1 MDNLLEI
8 LVPLIF
14 AAIYFFG
21 NMFSSKSEK
30 EERPPSRAPSAPAD
44 DDANERQRQIQE
56 GIRRKIMARRQA
68 ATGEGGAPAQQVRG
82 QALRERRKAVE
93 ARLEQRKATREQHKE
108 TREAKA
114 AHFEPTPEAQAAPGG
129 FSWDES
135 DNAYEQNIEEQMRRI
150 EETKRRAEAL
160 RSRNRPAGR
169 GISES
174 SLGSPEARQ
183 SAPAGGLLSGSV
195 RQVLSNPV
203 AARSAFIYG
212 EVLGRPIGL
221 RPSRDGLTEQ
231 S

>member
-30 EERPPSRAPSAPAD
+30 EERPPARAPSAPAD
-44 DDANERQRQIQE
+44 TDVDERQIQE
-56 GIRRKIMARRQA
+56 QIRRKIMARRQA
-68 ATGEGGAPAQQVRG
+68 ATDESGAPAQQMRG
-82 QALRERRKAVE
+82 QALREGRKAVE
-93 ARLEQRKATREQHKE
+93 ARLGQRKATREQHKE

-174 SLGSPEARQ
+174 SVGSPDARQ